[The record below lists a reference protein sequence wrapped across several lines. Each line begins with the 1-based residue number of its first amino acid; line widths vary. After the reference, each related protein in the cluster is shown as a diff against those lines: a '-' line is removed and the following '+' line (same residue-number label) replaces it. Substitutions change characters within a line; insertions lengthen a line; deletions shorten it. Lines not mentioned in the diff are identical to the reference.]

1 MLKTPALKLSKVSGD
16 KIWHETGRTIIAMA
30 VATNRSVVPMLML
43 TMFQFVMGL
52 IVQAAR

>member
-16 KIWHETGRTIIAMA
+16 KIWHKTGRTIIAMA